1 VAASSSATFHAA
13 LKLLT
18 QLSIARKSAVHS
30 RPLQPVWRDHMSNLK
45 RSPEQDEQKAPHS
58 QSSHGDNSPVVTP
71 KDVSPQDA
79 SAKDVV
85 ERNICSSDPDV
96 KEEELLDDAVELT
109 FPASDPL
116 AVTGGKTRIDVPKQN
131 PPKP

>member
-1 VAASSSATFHAA
+1 
-13 LKLLT
+13 
-18 QLSIARKSAVHS
+18 
-30 RPLQPVWRDHMSNLK
+30 MSNLK
-45 RSPEQDEQKAPHS
+45 RSTEQDEQHAPHS
-58 QSSHGDNSPVVTP
+58 RSSHGDNSPVVTP
-71 KDVSPQDA
+71 KAVSPGDA

-85 ERNICSSDPDV
+85 ERNICSSDPDI